1 MNNIGWSLPE
11 PWTSV
16 KEFTMLV
23 SYLNE
28 IEDPR
33 IDRNKL
39 HPLVSILVIYLCA
52 CICGREDW
60 EELSDF
66 AKNRENFFKKLVPL
80 PHGIPSKYT
89 FARVLERIHPDILQ
103 KITNEWREN
112 IFITSKEGEQI
123 VLDGKKLRA
132 SRSGEGKKACYLVNA
147 WASQKGCVVSQKR
160 VSDKANETEAMSV
173 IIDEIDLEGTTVSID
188 AIGCQKN
195 LARKITQ
202 KNGNYLFAL
211 KLNQEKALKI
221 ATSYFDTLLRMDRS
235 EVDLNYFRSFEKG
248 HGRLEERE
256 CYVLPAPQQLIK
268 EEKWPGLATIGMVIS
283 QRTINGKTSKEKR
296 YYLSSHSIDAES
308 FAKKVRN
315 HWSVEN
321 SLHWVLDVDF
331 NEDQS
336 RVRSE
341 FAPQNAS
348 WMRALALSM
357 LKKEPTVISI
367 RRKINQAIDST
378 DYILKVLLNKGC

>member
-1 MNNIGWSLPE
+1 MNNIDWSLPE

-66 AKNRENFFKKLVPL
+66 AKNREDFFKKLVPL

-103 KITNEWREN
+103 KITNEWRES

-132 SRSGEGKKACYLVNA
+132 SRSGSEEKACYLVNA

-160 VSDKANETEAMSV
+160 VSDKANETAAMAE
-173 IIDEIDLEGTTVSID
+173 IIDEIDLAGTTVSID

-221 ATSYFDTLLRMDRS
+221 AASYFDTLLRMDRS

-256 CYVLPAPQQLIK
+256 CYVLPAPHQLIK

-283 QRTINGKTSKEKR
+283 QRTINGKTSQEKR
-296 YYLSSHSIDAES
+296 YYLSSHSVDAES

-348 WMRALALSM
+348 WMRTLALSM
-357 LKKEPTVISI
+357 LKKEPTVMSI